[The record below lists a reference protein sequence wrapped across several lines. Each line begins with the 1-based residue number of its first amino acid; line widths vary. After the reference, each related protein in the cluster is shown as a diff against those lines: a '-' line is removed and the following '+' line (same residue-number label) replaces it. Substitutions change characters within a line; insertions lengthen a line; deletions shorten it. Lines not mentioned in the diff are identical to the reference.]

1 MPHVEDGQ
9 WSPPLIQT
17 KLTPPRRPRRWVSR
31 RALVERLGT
40 ALERKLTLMV
50 APAGFGKSTL
60 LAEWRDAL
68 IEKDYAVAWLSLDR
82 DDDDLNQ
89 FVAYLLAALSRASSG
104 IGSRAQELLKNDPL
118 VPTSTVL
125 SVLINVI
132 AESDRNL
139 VLILDDFD

>member
-1 MPHVEDGQ
+1 MPNVDDGQ

-17 KLTPPRRPRRWVSR
+17 KLTPPRRPRRLVSR
-31 RALVERLGT
+31 RALVDRLGT
-40 ALERKLTLMV
+40 DLERKLTLVV

-89 FVAYLLAALSRASSG
+89 FIAYLLAALSRASSG
-104 IGSRAQELLKNDPL
+104 IGRCAQDLLKNDPL
-118 VPTSTVL
+118 ASTSAVL
-125 SVLINVI
+125 SALINEI
-132 AESDRNL
+132 AK
-139 VLILDDFD
+139 